1 MWSLEMSMNQEE
13 RQEFIQAI
21 ASAIRIR
28 STDTA
33 LSEEEIAAIRV
44 MIKQQE
50 ILNQRQLQSIAFR
63 RAIIEKSLGALLA
76 SVFIATAVWIS
87 TWFVQHIYKP

>member
-1 MWSLEMSMNQEE
+1 MSNVMNQEE

-44 MIKQQE
+44 MIKNQE
-50 ILNQRQLQSIAFR
+50 IINERNIQSIAFR
-63 RAIIEKSLGALLA
+63 RSIIEKSLGTLVAA
-76 SVFIATAVWIS
+76 IFVGAGAWIVNWFFI
-87 TWFVQHIYKP
+87 HIYKP

>member
-1 MWSLEMSMNQEE
+1 MTNEE
-13 RQEFIQAI
+13 QQEFIAAI

-28 STDTA
+28 STDTV
-33 LSEEEIAAIRV
+33 LSEEEVAAIRV

-76 SVFIATAVWIS
+76 AVFLGAGAWVLS
-87 TWFVQHIYKP
+87 WFAIHIYKP

>member
-1 MWSLEMSMNQEE
+1 MTPQEQ
-13 RQEFIQAI
+13 QEFIHAI

-28 STDTA
+28 STDTV

-50 ILNQRQLQSIAFR
+50 ILNERQLQSIAFR
-63 RAIIEKSLGALLA
+63 RSVIEKSLSALLA
-76 SVFIATAVWIS
+76 AVFLGIGAWIVN
-87 TWFVQHIYKP
+87 WFFVHVYKP